1 VVPWT
6 SRCFRIQWRDRP
18 YHLTPLDLHHIIDN
32 MRAEHFESGRE
43 FKIYQEGSVEKVKG
57 VRMNCHGDH
66 KICHQRTQVNVD
78 VAKVLCSQ
86 DSDLPSPLADKIG
99 VVLVI
104 RKVPNT
110 LAWRGR
116 HFEGLPCAT
125 HPALCFLDLQTTY
138 KRFREANY
146 AQEFFKIAM

>member
-1 VVPWT
+1 
-6 SRCFRIQWRDRP
+6 
-18 YHLTPLDLHHIIDN
+18 
-32 MRAEHFESGRE
+32 
-43 FKIYQEGSVEKVKG
+43 
-57 VRMNCHGDH
+57 MNCHGDH
-66 KICHQRTQVNVD
+66 KICQKRTQVNVD

-116 HFEGLPCAT
+116 HFEGLPCAS
-125 HPALCFLDLQTTY
+125 HPALRFLDLQTTY
-138 KRFREANY
+138 KRFCEANY